1 VTGKPDTRANLLA
14 EAANVMRNMLQT
26 TTRGGASDMS
36 QLESLTAFIT
46 ANLPP
51 DAMQM
56 FSSSMDDCELVRKRQ
71 SAGKQPAPHRR
82 ADV

>member
-1 VTGKPDTRANLLA
+1 
-14 EAANVMRNMLQT
+14 
-26 TTRGGASDMS
+26 MS

-56 FSSSMDDCELVRKRQ
+56 FSSSMEDCELVRNAKALGTT
-71 SAGKQPAPHRR
+71 SAGSEC
-82 ADV
+82 